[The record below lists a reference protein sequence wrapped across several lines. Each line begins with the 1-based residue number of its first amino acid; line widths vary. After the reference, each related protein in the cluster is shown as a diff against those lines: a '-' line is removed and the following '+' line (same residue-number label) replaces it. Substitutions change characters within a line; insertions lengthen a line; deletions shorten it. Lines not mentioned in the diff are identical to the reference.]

1 MDFNPIDFIVLLFLV
16 FLLYIL
22 YRWIKEDKVEKNN
35 QEELILLDA
44 DDAHSLAIEYNRK
57 YFLIAHKNSMKHIV
71 EGIKEASSVG
81 KFEYK
86 VTIFNNEYSK
96 DLIKYL
102 EKKGYVVD
110 SAQIELDGK
119 RIILTI
125 KW

>member
-1 MDFNPIDFIVLLFLV
+1 MDFNPIGLIAFLFFIFTLYLIYKVLT
-16 FLLYIL
+16 
-22 YRWIKEDKVEKNN
+22 RDNIKKNN

-44 DDAHSLAIEYNRK
+44 DNAHSLAIEYNKK
-57 YFLIAHKNSMKHIV
+57 YFLVVHKKSIEAII
-71 EGIKEASSVG
+71 EGIKEASSTG

-102 EKKGYVVD
+102 KKKGYVVE
-110 SAQIELDGK
+110 SAQIELDSK

>member
-1 MDFNPIDFIVLLFLV
+1 MDFNPVGFIAFLFFIFTLYLIYKVLTKDSV
-16 FLLYIL
+16 
-22 YRWIKEDKVEKNN
+22 KKNN
-35 QEELILLDA
+35 KKELILLDA
-44 DDAHSLAIEYNRK
+44 DDAHDLAIEYNRK
-57 YFLIAHKNSMKHIV
+57 YFLIAHEKSMKHIV
-71 EGIKEASSVG
+71 EGIKEASSAG

-102 EKKGYVVD
+102 KEKGYVVE
-110 SAQIELDGK
+110 SAQIELDSK

>member
-1 MDFNPIDFIVLLFLV
+1 MDFNPVGLITFLTFIFT
-16 FLLYIL
+16 LYI
-22 YRWIKEDKVEKNN
+22 IHKVLTRDEKKN
-35 QEELILLDA
+35 QKEELFLLDA
-44 DDAHSLAIEYNRK
+44 DDAHDLAIEYNRK
-57 YFLIAHKNSMKHIV
+57 YFLIAHKNSMENIIK
-71 EGIKEASSVG
+71 GIKEASSAG

-110 SAQIELDGK
+110 SVQIELDDK

>member
-1 MDFNPIDFIVLLFLV
+1 MDFNPIDFIIFLLIV
-16 FLLYIL
+16 FLMYLTYKII
-22 YRWIKEDKVEKNN
+22 RGEKIKDNKK
-35 QEELILLDA
+35 ELVLLDA
-44 DDAHSLAIEYNRK
+44 DDAHDLAIEYNRK
-57 YFLIAHKNSMKHIV
+57 YFLIAHKKSMESIIN
-71 EGIKEASSVG
+71 GIAEASNNG

-96 DLIKYL
+96 DLINYL
-102 EKKGYVVD
+102 KKKGYVVE